1 MKSRTINSNY
11 LITVNGGA
19 LDVTTVNAST
29 LGAVAGSGQFNLH
42 GYGITLNDSRNGT
55 YTGATTID
63 SGATLQLNYGAL
75 DGDITNNGTLF
86 FNNPQTINYAGVIS
100 GTGALR
106 QDSGA
111 LYLTGANTYAS
122 TTTINSGTLRI
133 GNNGTTGSIN
143 SASNVAIN
151 SSSLEELCKIFYT
164 L

>member
-1 MKSRTINSNY
+1 M
-11 LITVNGGA
+11 
-19 LDVTTVNAST
+19 
-29 LGAVAGSGQFNLH
+29 
-42 GYGITLNDSRNGT
+42 
-55 YTGATTID
+55 
-63 SGATLQLNYGAL
+63 
-75 DGDITNNGTLF
+75 
-86 FNNPQTINYAGVIS
+86 IS

-151 SSSLEELCKIFYT
+151 SSSLELYRSNATSIAKNSRATSSISA
-164 L
+164 